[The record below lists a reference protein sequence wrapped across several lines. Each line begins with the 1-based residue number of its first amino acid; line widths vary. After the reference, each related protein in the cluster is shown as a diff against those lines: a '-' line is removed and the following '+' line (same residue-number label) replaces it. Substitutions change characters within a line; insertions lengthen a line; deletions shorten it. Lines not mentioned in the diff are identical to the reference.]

1 MILGRLCVYLTALLA
16 HGHGSLAQYQQ
27 DYIYVPSTNTM
38 F

>member
-1 MILGRLCVYLTALLA
+1 MILLRLCVYLTALLA

-27 DYIYVPSTNTM
+27 DYIYVASLGAM